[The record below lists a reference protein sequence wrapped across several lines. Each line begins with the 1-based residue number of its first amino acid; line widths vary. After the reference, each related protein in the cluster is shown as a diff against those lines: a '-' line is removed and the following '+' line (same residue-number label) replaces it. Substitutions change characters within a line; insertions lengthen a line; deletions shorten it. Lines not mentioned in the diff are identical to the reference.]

1 MPYALSKS
9 GYAGVAILLLLAVV
23 TNYSGKALVRCANTV
38 ADRGEVEAGAMVRYE
53 DIARTAFGNFGKTI
67 IAAIMYTELVGTCA
81 LLLILESDSLWSV
94 AGPTLKE
101 QGASALGGLGS
112 WIATQRGVFWLAMA
126 IVVPTVCAPNVA
138 SLSFLGVCG
147 FAATATV
154 TATVATLLFSGVF
167 TPLLCR
173 VLLCAHAFRLYVA
186 HNLLRTLPGT
196 RVFVARAS
204 TPISLQQRSAH
215 TQCTCC
221 VAWTKSSAA
230 TTFVSLCRLVHSRGR
245 HFDGQLG
252 RHAVSVRHHGLLLFR
267 PCGMPLF

>member
-1 MPYALSKS
+1 MNVIVFVTIASACTDLRSNVFVALRCVAPASTHLNTEHAATPSLCRCSVLNILMGVGLLSVPYALSKS

-38 ADRGEVEAGAMVRYE
+38 AARGEVEAGAMVRYE

-154 TATVATLLFSGVF
+154 TATVATLLFSGVP
-167 TPLLCR
+167 TPLL
-173 VLLCAHAFRLYVA
+173 FRSCL
-186 HNLLRTLPGT
+186 
-196 RVFVARAS
+196 
-204 TPISLQQRSAH
+204 
-215 TQCTCC
+215 
-221 VAWTKSSAA
+221 
-230 TTFVSLCRLVHSRGR
+230 
-245 HFDGQLG
+245 
-252 RHAVSVRHHGLLLFR
+252 
-267 PCGMPLF
+267 